1 MAASQYPQVFA
12 GEILTA
18 GLLQSFA
25 PLTVVKAANQTVTS
39 STTLVNDSDLSA
51 AVAASATYWL
61 DCILTYEGGPQ
72 GTSDLKFAWAVP
84 AGTTMACQQNGITTA
99 GASTIGFARGVSG
112 GTAGT
117 SGSGNQWT
125 MRMSGTVTVSTTPGT
140 LQLQWAQNTSNG
152 VGTIVHAGSGLLLVR
167 VK

>member
-1 MAASQYPQVFA
+1 
-12 GEILTA
+12 
-18 GLLQSFA
+18 
-25 PLTVVKAANQTVTS
+25 
-39 STTLVNDSDLSA
+39 
-51 AVAASATYWL
+51 
-61 DCILTYEGGPQ
+61 
-72 GTSDLKFAWAVP
+72 
-84 AGTTMACQQNGITTA
+84 MACQQNGITTA